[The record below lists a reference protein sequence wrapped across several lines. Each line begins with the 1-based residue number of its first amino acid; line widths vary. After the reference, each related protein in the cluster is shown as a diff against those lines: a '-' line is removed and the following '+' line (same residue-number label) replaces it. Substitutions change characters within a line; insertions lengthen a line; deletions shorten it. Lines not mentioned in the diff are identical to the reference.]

1 SRSGASLRSG
11 SGIWLPSCPAACG
24 AKRSRSSKALRR
36 KKSWRP
42 SATAGASRRQM
53 PGPKQI
59 GEHTKPCSGVPSPS
73 GRNGK
78 LRSDSS
84 AGRSSASAN
93 FIEGRKQ
100 MATAG
105 NPLAQLVV
113 RFVAESAPF
122 VAGLQAAQDQTD
134 KFASSFSNFA
144 KTIAGATPFA
154 AIAAGS
160 FHAAEEFSSAE
171 STIARLSGA
180 TGQALSELQGSFRSL
195 FTQTTQSASELAEG
209 FGRIQRES
217 GATGAQLEALVLT
230 NSNLARVTGQSL
242 VPTIDQTQAALK
254 AFGIA
259 ASEQPAKL
267 DVLFSLSQKT
277 GTSIGVLSSGLQ
289 SAAPVLKTI
298 GLSFDQSAALLA
310 NFAEKGIS
318 TDKVVSALNV
328 GLVKLAQDGV
338 KQPEIALRNFVD
350 RVTQAATP
358 MDALNIVAE
367 TFGKRSGLFLADA
380 ARVGALNIANLT
392 EVTRNSAG
400 SINSTAE
407 KTETLSEALTKL
419 GHSADVA
426 LAPLGTPLVKALEES
441 VKAAIPLLNAV
452 GQLSGKIAEANPHL
466 LELTASIIA
475 AGPVL
480 ILAAKYFKEL

>member
-1 SRSGASLRSG
+1 
-11 SGIWLPSCPAACG
+11 
-24 AKRSRSSKALRR
+24 
-36 KKSWRP
+36 
-42 SATAGASRRQM
+42 
-53 PGPKQI
+53 
-59 GEHTKPCSGVPSPS
+59 
-73 GRNGK
+73 
-78 LRSDSS
+78 
-84 AGRSSASAN
+84 
-93 FIEGRKQ
+93 
-100 MATAG
+100 
-105 NPLAQLVV
+105 
-113 RFVAESAPF
+113 
-122 VAGLQAAQDQTD
+122 
-134 KFASSFSNFA
+134 
-144 KTIAGATPFA
+144 
-154 AIAAGS
+154 
-160 FHAAEEFSSAE
+160 
-171 STIARLSGA
+171 
-180 TGQALSELQGSFRSL
+180 
-195 FTQTTQSASELAEG
+195 
-209 FGRIQRES
+209 
-217 GATGAQLEALVLT
+217 
-230 NSNLARVTGQSL
+230 
-242 VPTIDQTQAALK
+242 
-254 AFGIA
+254 
-259 ASEQPAKL
+259 
-267 DVLFSLSQKT
+267 
-277 GTSIGVLSSGLQ
+277 Q

-480 ILAAKYFKEL
+480 ILAAKYFKELAAATAFLKVPQVLTFSVAGVPILPNAAAAAATALQIDNLQKKWEDFDETLRTKQILDALNQGKTIEGLKQLGFSIDDIKKAVGGLDGTKQTFSDMGLGIKIVTDEVSKLKTAAPPTAEEIKKAFADLGLKNISKEIADVQNAFNIIARSGTLSANQLRGAFETAQLKIIELRASIASAPLKALGIDTTELAVAQKALELITQDVLAGRASMDQLAQAQENYTAKVLASEAGLNRIEIALSKAGTASQTLNFDQLVQEVTVAQQIVNSLGPAFDPVKED